1 MAYKVVKKVK
11 GHYYLYLQESY
22 RVGKQVKTTSQ
33 YLSKVDEAFAK
44 SIKNKK
50 SNNTKV
56 DIITEETFFKKITS
70 ISINNPKSKYPPTTM
85 KAQFSMFSDKKQG
98 VKNMVY
104 PYLKIKTKAKISH
117 SALWKEYR
125 KNTNRLSKDYHLDKM
140 PKITIKTGSEIG
152 IKRRGALNYT
162 LTVPEKRGVRN
173 LVKDE
178 YDKIFG
184 RIELDLMKAQNPR
197 TYHKLKTEFQDSLKN
212 TKRHLKTFIK
222 NHDNHLD
229 KESYGIALS
238 MFNRANAVKKTR
250 TGKSTIDKEKLGVG
264 YYDKLSFENEFS
276 YFKKQNTATLKKQ
289 IKSKIRGCKSAISKH
304 EKKKVSLIRKSKQK
318 RDIKALKS
326 RIKLHDEMLKRIE
339 VFQKVK

>member
-1 MAYKVVKKVK
+1 MAYKIIKKVK
-11 GHYYLYLQESY
+11 GHYYLYLQES
-22 RVGKQVKTTSQ
+22 RRIGKQVKTDSQ
-33 YLSKVDEAFAK
+33 YLGKVDEAFAK

-50 SNNTKV
+50 SSNTNV
-56 DIITEETFFKKITS
+56 DIITEETFGKKITS
-70 ISINNPKSKYPPTTM
+70 ISINSPKSKYPPATM
-85 KAQFSMFSDKKQG
+85 KAQFSMFSDKKQS
-98 VKNMVY
+98 VKNMEY
-104 PYLKIKTKAKISH
+104 PYLKIKTKVKLSH

-125 KNTNRLSKDYHLDKM
+125 KNTNRLSKDYNLDKM

-173 LVKDE
+173 LIQDE
-178 YDKIFG
+178 YNKIFG
-184 RIELDLMKAQNPR
+184 RIELDLMKTQNPEK
-197 TYHKLKTEFQDSLKN
+197 YNKLKTEFQDSLKN
-212 TKRHLKTFIK
+212 TKRYLKTFVK

-238 MFNRANAVKKTR
+238 MFNRANAVKKTKR
-250 TGKSTIDKEKLGVG
+250 GKSTIDKEKLGIG

-276 YFKKQNTATLKKQ
+276 YLKKQNTATLKRQ
-289 IKSKIRGCKSAISKH
+289 INNKIRGCKSAISKH
-304 EKKKVSLIRKSKQK
+304 EKKKVSLLKKSKQK

-339 VFQKVK
+339 ILQKIK